1 MKRVLMP
8 VTAII
13 LALTVAA
20 NAAPKR
26 GDTSVEILGGWAMED
41 GVEPDDYTSVRDDA
55 IAGGDLD
62 GWLLAGG
69 ISWFT
74 SDRFQV
80 GIAAM
85 ATNLEADN
93 VTGAVDFAPLGG
105 PAVPFPYEVDSEV
118 SLYGAGGRA
127 RLYLNEMG
135 KLQPYIG
142 IQGFWVT
149 GDVEFSGVSTS
160 EFDPGPISASADTD
174 GILWAPLLGATVELS
189 ASNKIL
195 IEYQYHMWE
204 GDVGDVLDSGHAIT
218 VGFAHTLK

>member
-1 MKRVLMP
+1 MP

-74 SDRFQV
+74 SDRLQI

-85 ATNLEADN
+85 TTSLEADN
-93 VTGAVDFAPLGG
+93 VTGAVDFEELGIIF
-105 PAVPFPYEVDSEV
+105 PDAFPYDVDSEV

-127 RLYLNEMG
+127 RWYLNEMG

-149 GDVEFSGVSTS
+149 GDVEISGVSTS
-160 EFDPGPISASADTD
+160 EFDPGAISASEDTD
-174 GILWAPLLGATVELS
+174 GLLWAPLLGATVELS